1 MNKLFKKRD
10 LTLEQRSALTGHLY
24 VLPFYIGFLLFFLTP
39 MVKSI
44 WYVFCEV
51 TFDYGGILT
60 DFTGLKNLNYLFNKD
75 LEFKANLTRAVSELF
90 WKTPVILIMSL
101 LLAIISNRQTPFKGL
116 IRSIFFLPVIIS
128 SGVVLDAIREDG
140 VARLMMEGSIVSA
153 TGEVIKNSSLT
164 DILVEAGLNQRMV
177 TLFQNISS
185 NIFEVMFNC
194 GIPMLI
200 FISSL
205 QGISSSLYEAASVEG
220 ATAWDSFWKI
230 TLPMIT
236 PTFLI
241 NLVYIIVDSFAASDQ
256 PVMKQILNAI
266 ELIRLGEASA
276 MVWVFCA
283 IIGVIFGVFFFI
295 FNRLKVFEAS

>member
-1 MNKLFKKRD
+1 MNKLKKPR
-10 LTLEQRSALTGHLY
+10 LTLEQRTSLNGVLY
-24 VLPFYIGFLLFFLTP
+24 VVPFYIGFLLFFLTP
-39 MVKSI
+39 MIKSVI
-44 WYVFCEV
+44 YSLSDV
-51 TFDYGGILT
+51 TFDYGGVLP
-60 DFTGLKNLNYLFNKD
+60 DFVGIKNYNYIFNKD
-75 LEFKANLTRAVSELF
+75 LTFKGNLIAAVSELF

-101 LLAIISNRQTPFKGL
+101 LLAMLANRKTIFKGL
-116 IRSIFFLPVIIS
+116 VRSIFFLPVIIS
-128 SGVVLDAIREDG
+128 SGVVLDAIRQDG

-164 DILVEAGLNQRMV
+164 DILVEAGLNQKLV
-177 TLFQNISS
+177 TLFQNISA
-185 NIFEVMFNC
+185 NVFEVMFNC

-230 TLPMIT
+230 TLPMIA

-241 NLVYIIVDSFAASDQ
+241 NLVYIIIDSFSASDQ
-256 PVMKQILNAI
+256 PVMRQILDAI

-276 MVWVFCA
+276 MVWVFCGIIAA
-283 IIGVIFGVFFFI
+283 IFAVFFII
-295 FNRLKVFEAS
+295 FNKLKIFEAS

>member
-1 MNKLFKKRD
+1 MKKFKKPQ
-10 LTLEQRSALTGHLY
+10 LTLEQRTSITGAIY
-24 VLPFYIGFLLFFLTP
+24 IVPFLIGFLLFFLTP
-39 MVKSI
+39 MVKSVI
-44 WYVFCEV
+44 YSFSDVK
-51 TFDYGGILT
+51 FDFGGVIT
-60 DFTGLKNLNYLFNKD
+60 DFIGLKNYKYIFNKD
-75 LEFKANLTRAVSELF
+75 LEFKGNLTLAISDLF

-101 LLAIISNRQTPFKGL
+101 LLAMLANRKTPFKGL
-116 IRSIFFLPVIIS
+116 VRSIFFLPVIIS
-128 SGVVLDAIREDG
+128 SGVVLDAIRQDG
-140 VARLMMEGSIVSA
+140 VARLMMEGSVVSA

-164 DILVEAGLNQRMV
+164 NVLVEAGLNVKLV

-185 NIFEVMFNC
+185 NVFSVMFSC

-230 TLPMIT
+230 TLPMIA

-241 NLVYIIVDSFAASDQ
+241 NLVYIIVDSFSSSSQ
-256 PVMKQILNAI
+256 PVMRQILNAI

-283 IIGVIFGVFFFI
+283 IIAAIFAVFFII
-295 FNRLKVFEAS
+295 FNKLKIFEAS